1 MSIVVTGG
9 AGFIGSC
16 ILRALNDAGTE
27 DIIVVDHIGDTEK
40 WINIRNKRYREYVH
54 KDQFRERLERG
65 EYEGITAVIHMGA
78 CSSTTERDFDYL
90 WSNNVEYS
98 KMLWRYCTD
107 KQIPFLYASSAATYG
122 DGSLGFDDKMDIRL
136 LEPCNGYG
144 YSKQAFDLWAEK
156 QEAPPQHVGFK
167 FFNVYGPNEYCKGSM
182 ASMAYHGYRQIMEK
196 GRVGLFRSYRPGC
209 PDGGQTR
216 DFIYVKDI
224 CDVVMFMMEHREI
237 NGIFNV
243 GSGGGY
249 TFYELAEAVFH
260 ALHMETAVE
269 YIDMPMQLRGK
280 YQYYTKADISK
291 LREAGYTKKFYDI
304 KAGVEDYVTSYL
316 EKGFAIY

>member
-1 MSIVVTGG
+1 M
-9 AGFIGSC
+9 
-16 ILRALNDAGTE
+16 
-27 DIIVVDHIGDTEK
+27 
-40 WINIRNKRYREYVH
+40 
-54 KDQFRERLERG
+54 
-65 EYEGITAVIHMGA
+65 
-78 CSSTTERDFDYL
+78 
-90 WSNNVEYS
+90 EYS

-144 YSKQAFDLWAEK
+144 YSKQVFDLWAEK

-196 GRVGLFRSYRPGC
+196 GSVGLFRSYRPGC

-243 GSGGGY
+243 GSGG
-249 TFYELAEAVFH
+249 V
-260 ALHMETAVE
+260 
-269 YIDMPMQLRGK
+269 
-280 YQYYTKADISK
+280 
-291 LREAGYTKKFYDI
+291 
-304 KAGVEDYVTSYL
+304 YVL
-316 EKGFAIY
+316 

>member
-1 MSIVVTGG
+1 M
-9 AGFIGSC
+9 
-16 ILRALNDAGTE
+16 
-27 DIIVVDHIGDTEK
+27 DHIGDTEK

-65 EYEGITAVIHMGA
+65 KYEGITAVIHMGA

-144 YSKQAFDLWAEK
+144 YSKQVFDLWAEK

-167 FFNVYGPNEYCKGSM
+167 FFNVYGSRTNIAKVPWRVWLTT
-182 ASMAYHGYRQIMEK
+182 AI
-196 GRVGLFRSYRPGC
+196 GRSWKREAWDCSAHTVRAARTEDRPG
-209 PDGGQTR
+209 
-216 DFIYVKDI
+216 ILS
-224 CDVVMFMMEHREI
+224 M
-237 NGIFNV
+237 
-243 GSGGGY
+243 
-249 TFYELAEAVFH
+249 
-260 ALHMETAVE
+260 
-269 YIDMPMQLRGK
+269 
-280 YQYYTKADISK
+280 
-291 LREAGYTKKFYDI
+291 
-304 KAGVEDYVTSYL
+304 
-316 EKGFAIY
+316 